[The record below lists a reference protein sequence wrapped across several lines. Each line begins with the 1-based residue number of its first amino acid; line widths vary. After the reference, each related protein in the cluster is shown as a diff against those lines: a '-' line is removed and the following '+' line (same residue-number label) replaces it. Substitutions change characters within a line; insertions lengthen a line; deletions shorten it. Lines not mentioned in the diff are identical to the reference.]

1 MRVSAGFCTALLLG
15 LPISTAAQYGS
26 APVSLRAGDQVM
38 LMIKNEPGWS
48 GRFTI
53 TPDGALMLPVIGL
66 VTAVD
71 RPFAD
76 VEASI
81 RTGYAR
87 ELAEPDVLITPLY
100 RVSVMGEVRAPA
112 FQWVDPT
119 ATVTDLLVMSGG
131 LLPTA
136 SRNKIR
142 LVRAGEEMR
151 IRLDTGDSSP
161 TLQLR
166 SGDQLLV
173 GRRSWISENLPI
185 FIGAA
190 ASVAAAA
197 VTTLIVK

>member
-1 MRVSAGFCTALLLG
+1 
-15 LPISTAAQYGS
+15 
-26 APVSLRAGDQVM
+26 M

-48 GRFTI
+48 GRFSI

-66 VTAVD
+66 VAAVD

-81 RTGYAR
+81 RGAFAR

-119 ATVTDLLVMSGG
+119 ATVADLLVMSGG

-136 SRNKIR
+136 SRGKIR
-142 LVRAGEEMR
+142 LVRAAAEMR
-151 IRLDTGDSSP
+151 IRLDDDSSTMP
-161 TLQLR
+161 LR

-173 GRRSWISENLPI
+173 GRRSWMSENLPI

-197 VTTLIVK
+197 VTSLIVR